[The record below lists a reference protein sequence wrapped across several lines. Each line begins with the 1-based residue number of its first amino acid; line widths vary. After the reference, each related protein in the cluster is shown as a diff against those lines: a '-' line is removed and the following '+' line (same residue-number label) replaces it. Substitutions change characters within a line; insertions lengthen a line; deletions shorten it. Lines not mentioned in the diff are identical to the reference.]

1 MSQINARTIDF
12 KAVQNIISKRKTIR
26 LSDINSLIKVHIQ
39 SNGGTTLPVTD
50 KSGMPVMGSNG
61 QPLYKTIYNVAAN
74 SQIAMT
80 NERNRKLL
88 SDAVQAESA
97 GEMVQATE
105 LFNKYL
111 NAIQVSFN
119 VLLTGANPVKFGK
132 NDQIKATVQ
141 LITTENGQLI
151 TLDKVS
157 MVEARELAD
166 TQKFTINELLGIA
179 DEANPEDVFKADT
192 ALTEKAD
199 A

>member
-12 KAVQNIISKRKTIR
+12 KAVQNILSKRKIIR
-26 LSDINSLIKVHIQ
+26 LSDVNSLIKVHIQ

-74 SQIAMT
+74 SQVAMT